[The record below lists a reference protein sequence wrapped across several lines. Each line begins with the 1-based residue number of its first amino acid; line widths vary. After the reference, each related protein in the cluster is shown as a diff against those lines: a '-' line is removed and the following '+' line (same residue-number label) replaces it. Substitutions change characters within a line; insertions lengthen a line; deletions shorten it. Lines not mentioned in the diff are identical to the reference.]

1 MDDARPHGYARMPID
16 IGIGI
21 GVAAGVEIRNHNWPR
36 ELGIQAYSR
45 PIPKSTLIPVPK
57 AISICT
63 AVRGMQNLLRS
74 GTVDHLI
81 PISSRR
87 FVAPSTSL
95 IVQSM

>member
-1 MDDARPHGYARMPID
+1 MRDFTATRECPID

-36 ELGIQAYSR
+36 ELGIQACSR
-45 PIPKSTLIPVPK
+45 PIPAPK
-57 AISICT
+57 AISVCT
-63 AVRGMQNLLRS
+63 AVRGMQNPLRS

-95 IVQSM
+95 IIQSM